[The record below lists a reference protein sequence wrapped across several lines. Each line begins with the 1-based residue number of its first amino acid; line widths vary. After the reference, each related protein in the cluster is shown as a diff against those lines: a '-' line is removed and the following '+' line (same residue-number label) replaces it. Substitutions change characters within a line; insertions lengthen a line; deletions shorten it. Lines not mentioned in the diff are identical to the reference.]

1 MDLNSLPT
9 ESPHPESTGI
19 HERSTIDIL
28 RLINAED
35 AKVAGAVKQEL
46 ESIAEV
52 VDLVADR
59 LGKGGR
65 LFYVGAGT
73 SGRLGVLDASECP
86 PTFGA
91 EPEMVQG
98 IIAGGQPALVS
109 AAEGAEDD
117 PEASGQELERRGC
130 GEQDVVIGISAS
142 GRTPYVSGAL
152 KWARERGI
160 ATAAVSCNRP
170 AEHDEWADVSV
181 NVVVGPEVVTGSTRM
196 KAGTATKLVL
206 NMITTGAMIRLGR
219 IRDGRMVR
227 LRATSSKLR
236 DRAIRIVM
244 ERAGVGREAAEK
256 ALEEAGGDVR
266 GALEGGAGDDDHDT
280 ASGLETNSVS

>member
-1 MDLNSLPT
+1 MDIRDLST
-9 ESPHPESTGI
+9 ESAHPDSAGI
-19 HERSTIDIL
+19 HERPTIEVL

-35 AKVAGAVKQEL
+35 AKVAGAVEQEL
-46 ESIAEV
+46 ENIARV

-86 PTFGA
+86 PTFGV

-98 IIAGGQPALVS
+98 LIAGGEPALVR

-117 PEASGQELERRGC
+117 PEASARELERRGC
-130 GEQDVVIGISAS
+130 GEKDVVIGISAS
-142 GRTPYVSGAL
+142 GRTPYVIGAL
-152 KWARERGI
+152 KWARELGI
-160 ATAAVSCNRP
+160 ATGAVACNRP

-219 IRDGRMVR
+219 IEDGRMVR

-236 DRAIRIVM
+236 DRAVRILV
-244 ERAGVGREAAEK
+244 EGAGVDRDKAET
-256 ALEEAGGDVR
+256 ALDEAGGDVR
-266 GALEGGAGDDDHDT
+266 RALESLKHHD
-280 ASGLETNSVS
+280 A